1 MTAGVDRT
9 SALIFLAIVVSTV
22 ALGMIYSAF
31 LGATL
36 RYPDEREYVAIA
48 GNVLSQGFYSIDGMT
63 ATARRPPVWPMMLL
77 LSQLVV
83 ADLQAA
89 RVLNFVLLALSGI
102 ALFLLVRQLDLSAK
116 AALATAAA
124 YVMYP
129 LNIYTAGT
137 LYPQTLQG
145 LLVLALLGAGL
156 ARHRRSAILFGIAS
170 GLAILTA
177 PASILVV
184 PLAWALTAYLDAN
197 KRTLSFVAVA
207 ATGCGLLL
215 APWVLRNAISL
226 NAFVPVSTTGGENFL
241 LGNNPRTT
249 PAAGVNQDIS
259 FYLSGTA
266 NLSEVEK
273 DRSLGRQAIAL
284 VLQQPLHYA
293 GLYVRKFL
301 NWFNFQNTLYVST
314 EASLARSAL
323 AFVSYYGLLICSSIS
338 LLLVSRL
345 QSYEHLRRPLRV
357 VALLYV
363 GSGLAHAIFFTRVR
377 FRIPFDGLL
386 FLLAA
391 PLFEQV
397 LIRWRAGSSRWRPG
411 RA

>member
-1 MTAGVDRT
+1 
-9 SALIFLAIVVSTV
+9 
-22 ALGMIYSAF
+22 
-31 LGATL
+31 
-36 RYPDEREYVAIA
+36 
-48 GNVLSQGFYSIDGMT
+48 
-63 ATARRPPVWPMMLL
+63 MMLL
-77 LSQLVV
+77 LSQLVI

-102 ALFLLVRQLDLSAK
+102 VLFLLVRQLDLRAE
-116 AALATAAA
+116 AALATAAF

-145 LLVLALLGAGL
+145 LLVLSVVGSVL
-156 ARHRRSAILFGIAS
+156 ARHRWSAILFGVVS

-184 PLAWALTAYLDAN
+184 PLACALAAYLDAS
-197 KRTLSFVAVA
+197 KRTLCFVAVA
-207 ATGCGLLL
+207 ATGCGLIL

-226 NAFVPVSTTGGENFL
+226 GAFVPVSTTGGENFL
-241 LGNNPRTT
+241 LGNNLGTT

-259 FYLSGTA
+259 FYLTGTKDLA
-266 NLSEVEK
+266 EVEK
-273 DRSLGRQAIAL
+273 DRFLGQQAVAL

-301 NWFNFQNTLYVST
+301 NWFSFQNTLYVST

-323 AFVSYYGLLICSSIS
+323 AFLSYYGLLICSSIS
-338 LLLVSRL
+338 LMLAFHLRP
-345 QSYEHLRRPLRV
+345 YEHLRRPLTA